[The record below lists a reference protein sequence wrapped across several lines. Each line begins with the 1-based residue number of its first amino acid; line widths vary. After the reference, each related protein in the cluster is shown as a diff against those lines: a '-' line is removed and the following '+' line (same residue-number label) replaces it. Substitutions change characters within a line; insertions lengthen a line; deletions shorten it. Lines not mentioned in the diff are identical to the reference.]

1 MTKSHHAKVIAGT
14 EISES
19 ESSEKKIFFIKGRKE
34 NYIDTCPE
42 TWLGGLLRVGV
53 CVLLLLLSIT
63 SGIMTSDGAEL
74 PEVFGHS
81 PASKFPS
88 YVTVAVGSVNPRIS
102 LGPYHSS
109 ELSSSKV
116 IAAYATEKIA
126 THQTAREIRVKS
138 QEYFIRKE

>member
-1 MTKSHHAKVIAGT
+1 VTKSHHAKVIAGT

-42 TWLGGLLRVGV
+42 TWLGYPPPFHV
-53 CVLLLLLSIT
+53 CQSLSPHFSHGIT
-63 SGIMTSDGAEL
+63 TSDGAEL